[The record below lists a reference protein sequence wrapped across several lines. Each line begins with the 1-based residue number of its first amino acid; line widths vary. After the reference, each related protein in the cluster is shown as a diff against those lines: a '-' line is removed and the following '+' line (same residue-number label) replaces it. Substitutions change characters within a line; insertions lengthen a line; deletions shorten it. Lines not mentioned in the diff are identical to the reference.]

1 MVMQQASDAQAPACS
16 RQGSAVLGTVIEGPD
31 AWYAKDY
38 VGTERHIYRLTPDD
52 IAELDAAVAAVQ
64 VAGIEI
70 KVRI

>member
-1 MVMQQASDAQAPACS
+1 M
-16 RQGSAVLGTVIEGPD
+16 LGTVIEGPD